1 MPQYSKQITEF
12 FGVFFAYTEIIEK
25 SRLFGKCPFHWNYE
39 RNRIAVDFE
48 FVPYY
53 KFWIKICIIFISS
66 IIPTILIFRGY
77 FNNKFYGV
85 DSLQEN
91 VPFWVISIYTA
102 CIILAIGIAVI
113 ILPMIIL
120 WDRFATSEIER
131 SFKMFLTLS
140 EVHPKSDNGCEISVK
155 INKIATFTAHLYL
168 KLTIIV
174 TIIFVTF
181 DMDPLH
187 YLLPRWTRSVAIV
200 LLRLILFLISV
211 TEICRL
217 VVIAIFFALFAINAL
232 KREIQMWIDIA
243 RRSNLGGM
251 HFYRQ
256 IAILY
261 TYRIRWA
268 TMILTIIV
276 TVGFM
281 LQVGYY
287 ENSEEFIYAN
297 IYLINNISLF
307 TILMNNSVLATPPKT
322 A

>member
-1 MPQYSKQITEF
+1 
-12 FGVFFAYTEIIEK
+12 
-25 SRLFGKCPFHWNYE
+25 
-39 RNRIAVDFE
+39 
-48 FVPYY
+48 
-53 KFWIKICIIFISS
+53 
-66 IIPTILIFRGY
+66 
-77 FNNKFYGV
+77 
-85 DSLQEN
+85 
-91 VPFWVISIYTA
+91 
-102 CIILAIGIAVI
+102 
-113 ILPMIIL
+113 
-120 WDRFATSEIER
+120 
-131 SFKMFLTLS
+131 
-140 EVHPKSDNGCEISVK
+140 
-155 INKIATFTAHLYL
+155 
-168 KLTIIV
+168 
-174 TIIFVTF
+174 
-181 DMDPLH
+181 MDPLH